1 MMRLTAVALLCL
13 SCTLCAQEPSPA
25 PPETKQ
31 AETTQ
36 TVDLSAPLPD
46 IPALMHDVEKNQ
58 RASDELRKKY
68 TYRAAS
74 VMEQT
79 DGNGRVKKTES
90 SVREILYTQGA
101 LVERI
106 IEKNGKP
113 LTDKEKEKEDER
125 VEKEIAKEKEKRAK
139 AASEGKA
146 TNARG
151 DEMLSAAR
159 ILELGTFSNPRR
171 QIYRGRPTIV
181 VDYTGDKNAKSR
193 SSFEAVFKDLVG
205 TVWVDE
211 KTRNLVR
218 AEGHFL
224 NNFKVGGGLVA
235 NIRKDSNF
243 NYETTFVNNE
253 VWLPSQISGQGSV
266 RVLLLVHY
274 EGRGHATFYDYR
286 KFQSSGKIL
295 PGVTEVPDPAPD
307 AATPAPPPPQ

>member
-1 MMRLTAVALLCL
+1 MRSAAAALLAL
-13 SCTLCAQEPSPA
+13 SCILYAQQPSPT
-25 PPETKQ
+25 PEEKKQ
-31 AETTQ
+31 AETAE

-46 IPALMHDVEKNQ
+46 ISALMHDVEKNQ

-74 VMEQT
+74 LTEET
-79 DGNGRVKKTES
+79 DSNGRVKKTES
-90 SVREILYTQGA
+90 SVREILFTEGA
-101 LVERI
+101 LVERV

-113 LTDKEKEKEDER
+113 LTDKEKQKEDER
-125 VEKEIAKEKEKRAK
+125 VEKEIVKEKEKRGK
-139 AASEGKA
+139 AASEGKS
-146 TNARG
+146 TNGRG

-171 QIYRGRPTIV
+171 QMYHDRPTIV
-181 VDYTGDKNAKSR
+181 VDYAGDKKAKSR
-193 SSFEAVFKDLVG
+193 SAFEAVFKDLVG

-224 NNFKVGGGLVA
+224 DNFKVGGGLVA
-235 NIRKDSNF
+235 NVRKDSSF
-243 NYETTFVNNE
+243 SYETTFVNNE
-253 VWLPSQISGQGSV
+253 VWLPAKISGQGSV

-295 PGVTEVPDPAPD
+295 PGVTEVPDATPD
-307 AATPAPPPPQ
+307 AGTTPPPQP

>member
-1 MMRLTAVALLCL
+1 MRSTAAALLAL
-13 SCTLCAQEPSPA
+13 SCILCAQQPSSV
-25 PPETKQ
+25 PEKKDKVEATE
-31 AETTQ
+31 A
-36 TVDLSAPLPD
+36 VDLSAPLPD
-46 IPALMHDVEKNQ
+46 ISTLMHDVEKNQ

-74 VMEQT
+74 VTEET
-79 DGNGRVKKTES
+79 DSNGRVKKTES
-90 SVREILYTQGA
+90 SVREILFTQGA
-101 LVERI
+101 LVERM

-125 VEKEIAKEKEKRAK
+125 VEKEITKEKEKRAK

-171 QIYRGRPTIV
+171 QIYRDRPTIV
-181 VDYTGDKNAKSR
+181 VDYAGDKKAKSR
-193 SSFEAVFKDLVG
+193 TSFEAVFKDLVG

-224 NNFKVGGGLVA
+224 DNFKVGGGLVA
-235 NIRKDSNF
+235 NVRKDSSF
-243 NYETTFVNNE
+243 SYETTFVNNE
-253 VWLPSQISGQGSV
+253 VWLPAKISGQGSV

-307 AATPAPPPPQ
+307 AATPPPTPQP

>member
-1 MMRLTAVALLCL
+1 MMRSAAAALLAL
-13 SCTLCAQEPSPA
+13 SCILCAQQTSPA
-25 PPETKQ
+25 PEEKKQ
-31 AETTQ
+31 AETTES
-36 TVDLSAPLPD
+36 VDLSAPLPD
-46 IPALMHDVEKNQ
+46 ISDLMHDVEKNQ

-74 VMEQT
+74 LTEQT
-79 DGNGRVKKTES
+79 DSNGRVKKTES
-90 SVREILYTQGA
+90 SVREILFTQGA
-101 LVERI
+101 LVERV

-125 VEKEIAKEKEKRAK
+125 VEKEVAKEKEKRAK
-139 AASEGKA
+139 AASQGKS

-171 QIYRGRPTIV
+171 QIYRGRSTIL
-181 VDYTGDKNAKSR
+181 VDYAGDKKAKSR
-193 SSFEAVFKDLVG
+193 SAFEAVFKDLVG

-224 NNFKVGGGLVA
+224 DNFKVGGGLVA
-235 NIRKDSNF
+235 NVRKDSSF
-243 NYETTFVNNE
+243 SYETTFVNNE
-253 VWLPSQISGQGSV
+253 VWLPAKISGQGSV

-307 AATPAPPPPQ
+307 SGTPQPAPQP